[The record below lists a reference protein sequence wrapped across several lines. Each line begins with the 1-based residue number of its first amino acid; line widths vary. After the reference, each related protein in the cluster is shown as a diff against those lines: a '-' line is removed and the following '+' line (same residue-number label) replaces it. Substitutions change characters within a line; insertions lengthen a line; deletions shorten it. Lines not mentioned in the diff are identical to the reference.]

1 MVSFLDTFR
10 KEAHM
15 TIKEKLKLMEEIK
28 RKNAEKVQEY
38 LAAQK
43 QG

>member
-1 MVSFLDTFR
+1 
-10 KEAHM
+10 M
-15 TIKEKLKLMEEIK
+15 TITEKLKLMDEIK
-28 RKNAEKVQEY
+28 KKNAKKVQEY

>member
-1 MVSFLDTFR
+1 
-10 KEAHM
+10 M

-28 RKNAEKVQEY
+28 RKNAEMVREY
-38 LAAQK
+38 LKAKK